1 MICHSKPMEANQQL
15 SKYARKQLRLAEE
28 KNFGTDYTKQIEEA
42 EREPP
47 KNHEVNACADRANKL
62 DAIEEY
68 KLKINRVLTTIKNC
82 KIKAKAFR
90 ILINATPIENEKERL
105 SYAKNVATL
114 EDKIRENE
122 AKVEEYKLKIKR
134 IAQELKI
141 DTEEHD

>member
-1 MICHSKPMEANQQL
+1 MEANQQL

-28 KNFGTDYTKQIEEA
+28 KSFGTDYTKQIEEA

-122 AKVEEYKLKIKR
+122 AKVEEYKQKIKR

>member
-47 KNHEVNACADRANKL
+47 KNHEVNACANRANKL

-122 AKVEEYKLKIKR
+122 AKVEEYKQKIKR
-134 IAQELKI
+134 IAQELKL

>member
-1 MICHSKPMEANQQL
+1 MEANQQL
-15 SKYARKQLRLAEE
+15 SKYARKQLRIAEE

-122 AKVEEYKLKIKR
+122 AKVEEYKQKIKR

>member
-1 MICHSKPMEANQQL
+1 MSKAMEETQHL
-15 SKYARKQLRLAEE
+15 SKYARKQQRLAEE
-28 KNFGTDYTKQIEEA
+28 KNFGVDYTKQIEQSQETA
-42 EREPP
+42 E
-47 KNHEVNACADRANKL
+47 NHEVNACADRANKL
-62 DAIEEY
+62 DAIEAY

-90 ILINATPIENEKERL
+90 IIINATPIENEKERL

-122 AKVEEYKLKIKR
+122 AKVEDYKQKIKR

-141 DTEEHD
+141 NEQ

>member
-1 MICHSKPMEANQQL
+1 MEQGTQHL
-15 SKYARKQLRLAEE
+15 SKYARKQQRLAEE

-42 EREPP
+42 EENPP
-47 KNHEVNACADRANKL
+47 INHEVNALADRQNKL

-68 KLKINRVLTTIKNC
+68 KLKIKRVANIIKNC

-90 ILINATPIENEKERL
+90 ILINATPLENAKERL
-105 SYAKNVATL
+105 SYAKNIATL

-122 AKVEEYKLKIKR
+122 VKIESYELKIKR

>member
-1 MICHSKPMEANQQL
+1 MEANQQL

-90 ILINATPIENEKERL
+90 ILINATPIDNEKERL

-122 AKVEEYKLKIKR
+122 AKVEEYKQKIKR

>member
-1 MICHSKPMEANQQL
+1 MEETQHL
-15 SKYARKQLRLAEE
+15 SKYARKQQRLAEE
-28 KNFGTDYTKQIEEA
+28 KNFGTDYTKQIEQSQEI
-42 EREPP
+42 E
-47 KNHEVNACADRANKL
+47 NHEVNASADRANKL

-68 KLKINRVLTTIKNC
+68 RLKINRVLTTIKNC

-122 AKVEEYKLKIKR
+122 AKTEEYKQKIKR
-134 IAQELKI
+134 IAQELNLN
-141 DTEEHD
+141 

>member
-15 SKYARKQLRLAEE
+15 SKYARKQLRLTDE
-28 KNFGTDYTKQIEEA
+28 KNFGTDYTKQIEQSQEIA
-42 EREPP
+42 E
-47 KNHEVNACADRANKL
+47 NHEVNACADRANKL

-68 KLKINRVLTTIKNC
+68 KLKINRVLNTIKNC

-90 ILINATPIENEKERL
+90 VLINATPIENEKERL

-122 AKVEEYKLKIKR
+122 AKVEEYKQKIKR

>member
-1 MICHSKPMEANQQL
+1 MEANQQL

-122 AKVEEYKLKIKR
+122 AKVEEYKQKIKR

>member
-1 MICHSKPMEANQQL
+1 MEANQQL
-15 SKYARKQLRLAEE
+15 SEYARKQLRLAEE

-122 AKVEEYKLKIKR
+122 AKVEEYKQKIKR